1 MAMES
6 PAVIQ
11 LRVLFALI
19 IREMITRYGRNAG
32 GYVWAVLEP
41 LGTVALLSFVF
52 SFIARRPPLG
62 ESFPF
67 FFATGYLAF
76 HFYVDISRNVSLA
89 VSSNR
94 ALLSFP
100 RVTIIDTIIAR
111 FILHVLT
118 TGFVAFLLLGGLWLW
133 LDEPVRLDIAAILT
147 AVGLASLLGLG
158 VGMLNCALFS
168 YSATWQTAFGIINRP
183 LFLISGVFFTYESLP
198 WLARDILW
206 WNPLVHVTAIMRSG
220 FYPVYDAAF
229 ASPLYVALF
238 GCAPLMA
245 AMLFLKALRAQML
258 EQ

>member
-1 MAMES
+1 MES
-6 PAVIQ
+6 PGVVQ

-41 LGTVALLSFVF
+41 VGTVALLSVVF

-62 ESFPF
+62 DSFPF
-67 FFATGYLAF
+67 FFATGYTAF
-76 HFYVDISRNVSLA
+76 HFYIDISRNVSLA

-100 RVTIIDTIIAR
+100 RVTILDTILAR
-111 FILHVLT
+111 FALHLLT
-118 TGFVAFLLLGGLWLW
+118 TGFVSFLVLGGLWLW
-133 LDEPVRLDIAAILT
+133 LDEPIRLDIAAILA

-158 VGMLNCALFS
+158 VGMLNCALFA

-198 WLARDILW
+198 AAARDILW
-206 WNPLVHVTAIMRSG
+206 WNPLVHVTAIMRAG
-220 FYPVYDAAF
+220 FYPTYDASF
-229 ASPLYVALF
+229 ASVVYVALC